1 MWPPPV
7 SNEGDIWWD
16 AGVCSPPTLQLAEPT
31 LEPATPA
38 RTPTRASLTRV
49 EATNGAPLPIADLL
63 SSNVAFEWQHAVALV
78 QQLGDELK
86 DSPPSLRLLDLDAI
100 DLAATGRLRTRVDP
114 GTLPIVQSLGHVLHQ
129 LLADHPGPANLRL
142 IAMQANAETPAFASV
157 DDLMHALARY
167 ERSDR
172 LSELATLYERASD
185 PAAHAIDIAPPVP
198 LTAPSAEAHGEA
210 TSLMVAFPAA
220 TSHWAVKRWRQVSR
234 RTQILGVV
242 GGMACIALTAVR
254 LLIHEPGQ
262 PTPVLQGADVVLT
275 AAGTDIPQAE
285 VTDATVTK
293 QEETSTRAVRVSP
306 SEGAANSV
314 DQAQRPKPL
323 RAVSSAVEIQPP
335 VSTRIPSIAEREFG
349 RARELFDRK
358 EYAAAADGFQRVI
371 TILSVGELSPSSSAL
386 RSTANEM
393 AAASQAA
400 LVVRDQ
406 PVTTVRQESVIT
418 PEAVQPAASGHAPA
432 ADVPP
437 DPHVYMAG
445 DEGVI
450 EPSPL
455 KQYIPPQP
463 APGVRPSDLSVL
475 ELLID
480 SRGSVESVHLQNPK
494 NRFRD
499 EWWLSAAK
507 AWQFQPASKDGR
519 PVKFLERILITTFT
533 PADPQ

>member
-1 MWPPPV
+1 MEIPDEVDRRSEGPGSNDFVWPPPL

-16 AGVCSPPTLQLAEPT
+16 PSVCSPPTLELAEPT

-38 RTPTRASLTRV
+38 RTPTGAKVTTRV
-49 EATNGAPLPIADLL
+49 EASNGAYVSMADLL
-63 SSNVAFEWQHAVALV
+63 SRSATFEWQHAVALV

-86 DSPPSLRLLDLDAI
+86 DSPPSLHLLDLNAI
-100 DLAATGRLRTRVDP
+100 DLEATGRLRTRVAP
-114 GTLPIVQSLGHVLHQ
+114 GTFPIVQSLGHVLHQ

-142 IAMQANAETPAFASV
+142 IAMQANSETPAFSSV
-157 DDLMHALARY
+157 DGLMQALARY

-185 PAAHAIDIAPPVP
+185 PATHARDIPPP
-198 LTAPSAEAHGEA
+198 IPIPITAPSAEIYGE
-210 TSLMVAFPAA
+210 TTGLIVAFPAA
-220 TSHWAVKRWRQVSR
+220 VLHGAVKWWRQASQR
-234 RTQILGVV
+234 AQLLSVV
-242 GGMACIALTAVR
+242 GAMACIALTTIPLV
-254 LLIHEPGQ
+254 IHESGQ
-262 PTPVLQGADVVLT
+262 STPVLQAGDVELPASASNTPEANVADV
-275 AAGTDIPQAE
+275 
-285 VTDATVTK
+285 TVTE
-293 QEETSTRAVRVSP
+293 QEATSTSAVPVNHSD
-306 SEGAANSV
+306 GAANVV
-314 DQAQRPKPL
+314 DQAQGPKPQ
-323 RAVSSAVEIQPP
+323 RAVSSAARVQPP
-335 VSTRIPSIAEREFG
+335 TSTRIAPR
-349 RARELFDRK
+349 RA
-358 EYAAAADGFQRVI
+358 I
-371 TILSVGELSPSSSAL
+371 TILSPGELSLSSSTL

-400 LVVRDQ
+400 RLVPNQ
-406 PVTTVRQESVIT
+406 PVSVFHNQGVIEQEPVKPSL
-418 PEAVQPAASGHAPA
+418 SGRAP

-437 DPHVYMAG
+437 DPHVYKAG

-463 APGVRPSDLSVL
+463 AAGVRPSDLSVL

-480 SRGSVESVHLQNPK
+480 SRGTVESVHLQNPK

-519 PVKFLERILITTFT
+519 PVKFLERVLITTFT